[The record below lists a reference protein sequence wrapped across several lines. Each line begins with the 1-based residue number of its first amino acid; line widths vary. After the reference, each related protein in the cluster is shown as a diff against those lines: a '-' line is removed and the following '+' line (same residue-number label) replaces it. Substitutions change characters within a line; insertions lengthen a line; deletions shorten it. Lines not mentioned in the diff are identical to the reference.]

1 MSRYSDTKTKRDKSG
16 VQVYT
21 TTFYPNIPISDSDQF
36 IYPLFGER
44 LDSLA
49 NKYYGDPNLWWIIS
63 KANGLKGVI
72 NIPKDTQIR
81 IPGEVDKILE
91 DFRNLNS
98 SGTSSTGGSSSGGGA
113 SGGSSGG
120 Y

>member
-91 DFRNLNS
+91 DFRKQVRPLS
-98 SGTSSTGGSSSGGGA
+98 IFCCLPSIERIDVLKD
-113 SGGSSGG
+113 
-120 Y
+120 